1 MNGYKKCIP
10 KNLYINEHKCGD
22 SKIEKSDEF
31 FNLIK
36 ITKDSL
42 LNMDCI
48 SEELLKNLYD
58 LFYFWSDE
66 ASDYLNEFPIV
77 DIFFNGFLKKM
88 VNVVTLLEF
97 VEYVSESKKLLN
109 QVIDNSDLLN
119 FIVNLL
125 PKNIIEYNLII
136 ISIFINISSVG
147 AIETSKLGE
156 AAVTFTV
163 DLIQKNSP
171 SDSNELYNLIIEFFG
186 NLLDKIDYFPINN
199 FERIIVILIESILND
214 NINEDSFYALESA
227 SKFHDNEFLSLFK
240 SSEYLDIF
248 IRLFNSNDESIIEFA
263 LNILISLT
271 YETSEKIRME
281 IVKKVNYSELVCNI
295 LNNYPNCFLSLL
307 LLTNNII
314 QLEYSYDDLEPDE
327 ASILLE
333 TCFYDVLKILM
344 YFKDNFQELSFKE
357 KKYTSNL
364 FCSVVY
370 LSNFKMKIEI
380 IQNEELICS
389 LCELLML
396 NPKIDTNI
404 LTAFNSFFKISS
416 IKSKLVNLSKIITN
430 MVDINELHEYYIKED
445 DFTLLNICEK
455 LEDKLNF
462 YLKSGI
468 E

>member
-1 MNGYKKCIP
+1 M
-10 KNLYINEHKCGD
+10 
-22 SKIEKSDEF
+22 
-31 FNLIK
+31 
-36 ITKDSL
+36 
-42 LNMDCI
+42 
-48 SEELLKNLYD
+48 
-58 LFYFWSDE
+58 
-66 ASDYLNEFPIV
+66 
-77 DIFFNGFLKKM
+77 
-88 VNVVTLLEF
+88 
-97 VEYVSESKKLLN
+97 
-109 QVIDNSDLLN
+109 
-119 FIVNLL
+119 
-125 PKNIIEYNLII
+125 
-136 ISIFINISSVG
+136 
-147 AIETSKLGE
+147 
-156 AAVTFTV
+156 
-163 DLIQKNSP
+163 
-171 SDSNELYNLIIEFFG
+171 
-186 NLLDKIDYFPINN
+186 DKIDYFPINN

-248 IRLFNSNDESIIEFA
+248 ISLFNSNDESIIEFA

-462 YLKSGI
+462 YLKLGI